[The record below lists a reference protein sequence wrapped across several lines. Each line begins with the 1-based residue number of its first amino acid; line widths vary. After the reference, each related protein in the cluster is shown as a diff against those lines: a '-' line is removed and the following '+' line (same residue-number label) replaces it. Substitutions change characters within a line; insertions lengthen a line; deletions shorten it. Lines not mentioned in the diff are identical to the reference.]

1 MSRYT
6 FFESDLH
13 ESMMWWINKDD
24 EPLHGEDT
32 LREMQKLEKQQQ
44 SQALYIK
51 RLEEALAIYA
61 DKEQW
66 YVEEDNSPWSLLF
79 DSSHMDG
86 NGWQTAKEALEK
98 RG

>member
-1 MSRYT
+1 MSDYDGVV
-6 FFESDLH
+6 EQVEDLMK
-13 ESMMWWINKDD
+13 EVAV
-24 EPLHGEDT
+24 
-32 LREMQKLEKQQQ
+32 LEQDKQA
-44 SQALYIK
+44 QALYIK

-98 RG
+98 SE